1 MRRIL
6 LSLAVLALAGAGGYW
21 WLTRPAPLP
30 DAALAGIEG
39 DAERGERVFWA
50 AGCAGCHAAEEA
62 EGDAFLVL
70 AGGRRFPSPFGT
82 FVAPN
87 ISPDDDHG
95 IGGWSR
101 AEFASAVMRGV
112 GPQGTHYFPAFPYTS
127 YARAEPRDIADLW
140 AFMRTLPA
148 SDRPNEAHDVGFPFG
163 IRRNLG
169 LWKTLFLR
177 EGWVIEGPLSEQAA
191 RGRYLVE
198 ALGHCAECHTPRNAM
213 GGLDTD
219 RWLTGAP
226 NPAGDGRVPDITPSE
241 LGWSADEI
249 ADYLSSGFTPEFD
262 VAGGAMGEV
271 IDSLANLPEA
281 DLAAI
286 AAYLTAL
293 PE

>member
-21 WLTRPAPLP
+21 WLTRPEPLP
-30 DAALAGIEG
+30 DAALAEIEG
-39 DAERGERVFWA
+39 DADRGERVFWA
-50 AGCAGCHAAEEA
+50 AGCAGCHAADEA
-62 EGDAFLVL
+62 EGDALLVL

-101 AEFASAVMRGV
+101 ADFASAVMRGV
-112 GPQGTHYFPAFPYTS
+112 GPQGAHYFPAFPYTS
-127 YARAEPRDIADLW
+127 YARAEARDIADLW

-148 SDRPNEAHDVGFPFG
+148 SDRPNEAHEVGFPFA

-177 EGWVIEGPLSEQAA
+177 EGWVIEGPLSEQEA

-226 NPAGDGRVPDITPSE
+226 NPAGDGRVPDITPSG
-241 LGWSADEI
+241 LGWNADEI